1 MVVATATLP
10 RNDTLQL
17 PRHLGNLCHCGTLS
31 PLFSF
36 PTNLC
41 YLCSFIQA
49 VLSSW
54 TTDTTSVADTFSAP
68 RTSVRISLELLPDDG
83 NRRNPWEGAQEKMTD
98 WWTFGSLDI
107 SDSLWQRLDFKGV
120 LELSL
125 QPFSSVV
132 IWYWIWKSS
141 AFLVSNSNSCI
152 CDFLSSEGIWMSQ
165 VQLCGRSAVVHW
177 DIYIAKT
184 HFPSLP
190 RYLANYILKLR
201 SLLYRW
207 EKY

>member
-1 MVVATATLP
+1 MHFEYQCNLGITIVEHEWNCGISEEERDQLHMTAFICRQVGDDKGFKIPLLSKSEHSSKLQKVKLLISLTSQASEAIVVVATATLP

-83 NRRNPWEGAQEKMTD
+83 NRRNP
-98 WWTFGSLDI
+98 
-107 SDSLWQRLDFKGV
+107 
-120 LELSL
+120 
-125 QPFSSVV
+125 
-132 IWYWIWKSS
+132 
-141 AFLVSNSNSCI
+141 
-152 CDFLSSEGIWMSQ
+152 
-165 VQLCGRSAVVHW
+165 
-177 DIYIAKT
+177 
-184 HFPSLP
+184 
-190 RYLANYILKLR
+190 
-201 SLLYRW
+201 
-207 EKY
+207 